1 MSASYEI
8 TKHFSVFFDALN
20 LTGASQ
26 KQHGRYSDQFYSA
39 SEGFARY
46 QVGFRAAL

>member
-1 MSASYEI
+1 LCGSFEFTI
-8 TKHFSVFFDALN
+8 HFSVFFVALN